1 MGLTMVQDL
10 SIVIVDDMQFSRAV
24 LRSALNKVGYTD
36 VRMAAS
42 ASEALSMLDERTAD
56 VVLAD
61 WVMPEMNGLEL
72 TDTIRRKDEARGHYT
87 SIILF
92 TAKEG
97 ADAMMEAFQ
106 RGVDDYLT
114 KPVDPKELA
123 ARVFAAGRVAGLQ
136 NTLLETSAALKRA
149 NQYLEELSTTD
160 PLTGLPNRR
169 YFNQHAENLLAQTR
183 ARGGGLCLA
192 ILDLDHFKDI
202 NDHYGHDVGDE
213 VLTGFARRVQRVI
226 RPTDVFARLG
236 GEEFALLMYHPD
248 ATALRPGLFERVLQ
262 AVSQRPIQTSE
273 ENVPVTVSIGV
284 FCYRGDG
291 SGAPE
296 NFQQMFKAAD
306 ENLYRAKQG
315 GRNCV
320 VGS

>member
-1 MGLTMVQDL
+1 MVEDL
-10 SIVIVDDMQFSRAV
+10 SIIIVDDMQFSRAV
-24 LRSALNKVGYTD
+24 LRSALNKAGYTD
-36 VRMAAS
+36 VRLAAS
-42 ASEALSMLDERTAD
+42 ASEALAMLDERTAD

-72 TDTIRRKDEARGHYT
+72 TDAIRQKDEARGHYT

-123 ARVFAAGRVAGLQ
+123 ARVYAAGRMAGLQ

-149 NQYLEELSTTD
+149 NRYLEELSTTD

-169 YFNQHAENLLAQTR
+169 YFDRHAENLLAQTR
-183 ARGGGLCLA
+183 ARGGCLCLA
-192 ILDLDHFKDI
+192 VVDLDHFKDI

-213 VLTGFARRVQRVI
+213 VLKGFARRVERVI
-226 RPTDVFARLG
+226 RPTDIFARLG

-248 ATALRPGLFERVLQ
+248 PANRLHPGMFERVLH

-273 ENVPVTVSIGV
+273 GDVEVTVSIGV
-284 FCYRGDG
+284 YCYRGNG
-291 SGAPE
+291 SGAPDSYK
-296 NFQQMFKAAD
+296 QMYKLAD
-306 ENLYRAKQG
+306 ENLYKAKQG
-315 GRNCV
+315 GRNRV
-320 VGS
+320 VSS